1 MTNQRDHVPQESAH
15 PGGKGPAAGIFAAL
29 SMTEIVQ
36 GARDGSLTPVEL
48 VTAALESIEQWAA
61 GAQRGEPLVAR

>member
-1 MTNQRDHVPQESAH
+1 MTNQRDQVPQESAH

-36 GARDGSLTPVEL
+36 AIRDDSLTPVEL
-48 VTAALESIEQWAA
+48 VTAALESIE
-61 GAQRGEPLVAR
+61 